1 METLRARLALHGV
14 QLLDST
20 ADDGHPEWIA
30 TRWAMTRAFSDLAS
44 LEAFVDRVAGAAP
57 QLQAAEVQHV

>member
-1 METLRARLALHGV
+1 M

-20 ADDGHPEWIA
+20 ADDGRPEWIA
-30 TRWAMTRAFSDLAS
+30 TRWAMTRAFADLAS

-57 QLQAAEVQHV
+57 QLQAEGARHE